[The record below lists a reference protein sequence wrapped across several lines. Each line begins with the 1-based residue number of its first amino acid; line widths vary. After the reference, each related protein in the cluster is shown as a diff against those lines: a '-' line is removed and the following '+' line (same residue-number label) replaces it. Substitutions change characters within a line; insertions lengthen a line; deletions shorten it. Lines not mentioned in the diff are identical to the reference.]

1 MKTDSDRKP
10 HSRPRKLEIRHG
22 NSASP
27 SPSRARNT
35 TTAGSQ
41 YRDSPGNMADQANGI
56 AKGAQD
62 KVQSA
67 TSGILGSLEGWGNWI
82 AAKGKGMLDKIFP
95 PEKRAAFL
103 SKLQAFML
111 KNPKLSVSSVHVGLL
126 CTCMHY
132 TFTPSLTAHCSPFW
146 E

>member
-1 MKTDSDRKP
+1 
-10 HSRPRKLEIRHG
+10 
-22 NSASP
+22 
-27 SPSRARNT
+27 
-35 TTAGSQ
+35 
-41 YRDSPGNMADQANGI
+41 MADQANGI

-82 AAKGKGMLDKIFP
+82 AAKGKDMLDKIFP

-111 KNPKLSVSSVHVGLL
+111 KNPKLSVSSVYVGLSR
-126 CTCMHY
+126 TCLHY
-132 TFTPSLTAHCSPFW
+132 TLTPSLTTPCSPFW